1 MPPTPPPLPRP
12 SPPTAALADSQ
23 INDLAEFKGF
33 AVVIGLAAGAVVLLL
48 LLSFCLRRR
57 WLRSR
62 APGQIE
68 KDVNDAEMEAASE
81 QGVVDAG
88 VEPRERR
95 SPSSFKQDRIEGLP
109 FPPMGL
115 RRTGTSNRVL
125 SSRARK
131 TAHGAEESVEPWP
144 QAFFASRR
152 LTDPRPE
159 ILDTGVKPPLEQDL
173 IKSMPR
179 PPGLPDPSIMSQGK
193 LTEDVDAAPTD
204 KAARFRARKASI
216 TEGDEFYEGAKGTKE
231 GPGRC
236 VSRSSRSMRAG
247 AFASG
252 GITMMTPIAT
262 SEAVMATSIRSG
274 LNYDAG
280 SGGSSSGK
288 TSRSSESSGQTE
300 HTARDQRVPNPP
312 ARKPD
317 DIWAA
322 VRARRATS
330 AAFNSD
336 RRQRLQA
343 MRQEQARLS
352 CHQHAP
358 TSRKHSPVGGTVRV

>member
-1 MPPTPPPLPRP
+1 MP
-12 SPPTAALADSQ
+12 DSQ
-23 INDLAEFKGF
+23 INDLAEFERF
-33 AVVIGLAAGAVVLLL
+33 AIVIGLAAGAVVVLM

-57 WLRSR
+57 WLRRR

-68 KDVNDAEMEAASE
+68 KDVNGAEIEAASE
-81 QGVVDAG
+81 QSVVDAG

-115 RRTGTSNRVL
+115 RRAGTSNRVL

-131 TAHGAEESVEPWP
+131 TVHGAEESVEPWP
-144 QAFFASRR
+144 KAYFASSRR

-179 PPGLPDPSIMSQGK
+179 PPCLPDPSIMSQGK
-193 LTEDVDAAPTD
+193 LTEAVDAAPTD

-236 VSRSSRSMRAG
+236 VSRSSRSMRAKT
-247 AFASG
+247 FASG
-252 GITMMTPIAT
+252 GTTMTPIAT
-262 SEAVMATSIRSG
+262 SEAVMATNIRSG

-288 TSRSSESSGQTE
+288 TSRSSERSGQTE
-300 HTARDQRVPNPP
+300 HTARDQRVPNPA

-322 VRARRATS
+322 VRARRATY
-330 AAFNSD
+330 AALNSD

-352 CHQHAP
+352 CQHAP